1 MNKFL
6 FSLACASTIFIAS
19 CSKSDTSPSTNF
31 QPVTAGSFWKYQTL
45 TGTNTLTATS
55 RDTTIS
61 GKVYRVF
68 TNSTG
73 NTSSYYN
80 HTGADY
86 FQYGSVAGGVTAPVD
101 LLYLKDNVAVGG
113 SWEVPISVT
122 PPGSTTP
129 TNGKIVFTIGVKD
142 SSMTVLGKS
151 YTAVTRVK
159 IDVIVTVALFG
170 DRSVGGGN
178 SYFSNNVGNISS
190 SITVTNPLTSQSVN
204 SKQDLMDYVIQ

>member
-6 FSLACASTIFIAS
+6 FSLACVSAIFIAS
-19 CSKSDTSPSTNF
+19 CSKSDSSPTTNF
-31 QPVTAGSFWKYQTL
+31 QPISAGSFWKYQTL

-129 TNGKIVFTIGVKD
+129 TNGKIRFTIGVKD

-151 YTAVTRVK
+151 YTGVTRVK
-159 IDVIVTVALFG
+159 IDVLVSSILGETN
-170 DRSVGGGN
+170 VGGGN
-178 SYFSNNVGNISS
+178 SYHANNIGNIA
-190 SITVTNPLTSQSVN
+190 SIIRITNPLNGQAID